1 MFTGYIKGVNESDY
15 TELPKPLRWEIVRA
29 DKPQYDSFT
38 YVFPFD
44 GAFRERL
51 SGIPSFQAKDGQTL
65 LFTGRVDGFTV
76 GLDAS
81 GCVCTLYG
89 RSTGA
94 LMVDNELPAAELT
107 APTVQTIQQKYLA
120 PLGILIERE
129 TEPTPPDTFK
139 ILLGDSV
146 LKVLANYA
154 MAVEALPCR
163 ILTNGNLRL
172 AYTRTDSGITLERG
186 DVFSAELL
194 DRRRGVVSEFRLLE
208 DYGYEPRHNTAFLTE
223 GGRARRYMRQCVYSE
238 TQIIYETMRKRRLYR
253 VLLPGMARIEP
264 ASQFTL
270 TLPELGVDTT
280 LYVTECR
287 SVGSPEGILC
297 EITGAEY

>member
-107 APTVQTIQQKYLA
+107 SPTVQTIQQKYLA

-146 LKVLANYA
+146 LKVLANY
-154 MAVEALPCR
+154 
-163 ILTNGNLRL
+163 
-172 AYTRTDSGITLERG
+172 TDRKS
-186 DVFSAELL
+186 
-194 DRRRGVVSEFRLLE
+194 VV
-208 DYGYEPRHNTAFLTE
+208 
-223 GGRARRYMRQCVYSE
+223 
-238 TQIIYETMRKRRLYR
+238 
-253 VLLPGMARIEP
+253 
-264 ASQFTL
+264 
-270 TLPELGVDTT
+270 
-280 LYVTECR
+280 
-287 SVGSPEGILC
+287 
-297 EITGAEY
+297 